1 MIELLLVVTIVGI
14 VSVIAIPSFQKGIR
28 SADNGAIYATLR
40 SVSTTQVSFYSQNGR
55 FARLSELNALHGD
68 SLGTPSGTRLVRGRF
83 NIQMSPATPTD
94 EELRIGY
101 RIVAT
106 GDNGVPDPPYI
117 FSLTQTGD
125 IVQEAP

>member
-1 MIELLLVVTIVGI
+1 MIELLLVVTIIGI
-14 VSVIAIPSFQKGIR
+14 VSVIAVPSFQKGIR

-94 EELRIGY
+94 EELRNGY